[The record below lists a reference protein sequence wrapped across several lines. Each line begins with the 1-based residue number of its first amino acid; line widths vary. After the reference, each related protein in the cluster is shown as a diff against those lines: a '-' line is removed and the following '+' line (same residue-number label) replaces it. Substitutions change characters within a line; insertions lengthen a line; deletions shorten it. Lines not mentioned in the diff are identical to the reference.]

1 MDDIYDEV
9 AGVKA
14 AKRSDRV
21 TGKEDMQV
29 RERMPLFLP
38 GRIIHLTR
46 DTPRGG
52 LVSYAG
58 WYYWVEGNRDIH
70 FCIRT
75 YST

>member
-21 TGKEDMQV
+21 TGKEEMQI

-38 GRIIHLTR
+38 GKIIHITR

-52 LVSYAG
+52 YDAHV
-58 WYYWVEGNRDIH
+58 
-70 FCIRT
+70 
-75 YST
+75 